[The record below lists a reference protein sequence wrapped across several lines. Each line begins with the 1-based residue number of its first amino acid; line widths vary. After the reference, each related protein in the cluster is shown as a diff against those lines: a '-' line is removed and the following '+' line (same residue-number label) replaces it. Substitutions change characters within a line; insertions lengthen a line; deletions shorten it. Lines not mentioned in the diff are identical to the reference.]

1 MNWYLGVLQKYT
13 VFDGRAPR
21 IEYWMFNLLHIII
34 LLIFSF
40 IDKLAGF
47 ADQAVAGPLTVLYF
61 LAVLIPGWA
70 VLVRRLHDT
79 GRSGWWI
86 SINAIP
92 TIGWIILLVFL
103 IQGSERG
110 ENKYGP

>member
-1 MNWYLGVLQKYT
+1 MNWYLEVLRKYA

-34 LLIFSF
+34 LFIFSF
-40 IDKLAGF
+40 IDRFAGF
-47 ADQAVAGPLTVLYF
+47 AGQAVAGPLTVLYF

-86 SINAIP
+86 FINAIP
-92 TIGWIILLVFL
+92 TIGWIILLFFL
-103 IQGSERG
+103 VQGSERG